1 MISGYKWTGLLKE
14 VFGVEVISVE
24 YLAKFQLYNF
34 ANNLINT
41 IKFGDRDCTAS
52 AINLAL
58 RDEHI
63 LLDKLAKP

>member
-1 MISGYKWTGLLKE
+1 MLKE
-14 VFGVEVISVE
+14 VFGGEVISVE
-24 YLAKFQLYNF
+24 YLAKFQLHNSE
-34 ANNLINT
+34 NHLINT
-41 IKFGDRDCTAS
+41 IKFGDRDRTAS